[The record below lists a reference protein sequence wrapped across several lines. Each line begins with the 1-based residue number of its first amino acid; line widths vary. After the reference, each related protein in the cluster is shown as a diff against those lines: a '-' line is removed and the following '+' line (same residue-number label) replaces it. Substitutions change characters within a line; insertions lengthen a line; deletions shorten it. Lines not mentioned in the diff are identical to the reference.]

1 MNGAMLSLFDVMR
14 KGTRALGPGLRYAIW
29 TQGCPFAYPGC
40 VTPES
45 RAVDGGMV
53 VDVEDLA
60 ADLMAAD
67 GIDGITISGGE
78 PFVQAA
84 SLAALLSRV
93 KGMRP
98 QLNVIVFTG
107 FAIERLAEVE
117 NAAEL
122 LPYIDLLID
131 GPYVETLN
139 DGLGLRGSSNQ
150 RLHFLTSALLPYREQ
165 LENGKRQVELTFRR
179 GASAVVGIPL
189 KIY

>member
-1 MNGAMLSLFDVMR
+1 MSGRLLSLFDVMR

-29 TQGCPFAYPGC
+29 TQGCPFACPGC

-60 ADLMAAD
+60 ADIMASD

-150 RLHFLTSALLPYREQ
+150 RLHFLTDALLPYREQ